1 MMTYHPKAGAIWT
14 QTRNGAYYTDK
25 SFYDESGGI
34 FDPSAHYVELF
45 KNAGK
50 WSDAKNLFAS
60 SALTACDLPDL
71 AGLLLRKKIALGKKR
86 DFVYISFINLS
97 ANL

>member
-1 MMTYHPKAGAIWT
+1 MLLPVYRPLPNINIGVLETNGHLYYKNWHTMMTYHPKAGAIWT

-34 FDPSAHYVELF
+34 FEPSAHYVELF

-50 WSDAKNLFAS
+50 
-60 SALTACDLPDL
+60 
-71 AGLLLRKKIALGKKR
+71 
-86 DFVYISFINLS
+86 
-97 ANL
+97 